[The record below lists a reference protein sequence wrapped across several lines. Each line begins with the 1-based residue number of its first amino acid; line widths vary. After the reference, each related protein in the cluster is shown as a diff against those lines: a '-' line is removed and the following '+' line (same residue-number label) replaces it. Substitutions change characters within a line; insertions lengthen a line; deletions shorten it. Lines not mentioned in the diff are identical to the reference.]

1 MDIGQKMMST
11 IKTEIYD
18 YLIVEKSFSE
28 NKLLYFLEKL
38 LQKELNA
45 QLVTFKL
52 KDEENFNNER
62 LFKSEKEK
70 LILSLREDE
79 TVIGTVH
86 IYFYEK
92 MKFTHSFLHELSA
105 ELFKLLTKINS
116 SDFSTRSEKRYEQLY
131 SVTSLFHSSMEVETV
146 LNEIFKTLREIYE
159 DFSYYLLLTSDYE
172 NLQHLPV
179 KNLEMDTTNETAWQ
193 AYVSGEVQ
201 TVDSISERRSL
212 VYIPLK
218 GKQGVYGVLQII
230 SLNSMIFPKEELKFL
245 VLLANTAGTAFEN
258 AQLYQQSRQLISDL
272 KLINETSH
280 QLNTNLRLNEVTT
293 YMREN
298 IINSFQ
304 AKEVGFCTF
313 QRANEEI
320 EILEGSTDFFKHSLS
335 SSFKDYIRKYT
346 LRTMEPLFVGDLRT
360 FDEFDDIQFCSCM
373 LIPMDLT
380 NGKIGACVVVHP
392 LPYFFTFDQFK
403 LLQSLIHHSTL
414 AFSNSILREEL
425 EKYVIT
431 DYLTKL
437 YSRKYLD
444 DKIKLSM
451 KHDSFGT
458 FILLDIDDFKL
469 VNDQYGHQI
478 GDEILIQVG
487 SVIKDNLRDTDIG
500 ARWGGEELAI
510 YLPKIDLSLGLQIA
524 DRIKKRVSEHTSPS
538 VTVSCGVSFWQ
549 KEKNDSAKELFL
561 RADTA
566 LYKAKGQGKNKV
578 SAG

>member
-230 SLNSMIFPKEELKFL
+230 SLDSMIFPKEELKFL

-335 SSFKDYIRKYT
+335 SSFKHYIRKYT